1 MVFSLAGVVGEDV
14 DAGVAFGHVDH
25 AAAVDQDVFG
35 LVDELGRDG
44 PAALCGVVGDEVAG
58 DVRVA
63 GVAAVVDLQAGAE
76 VGEVDQPVVGG
87 QAVQAL
93 LLVLVVRAGP
103 AALGA
108 KAGRV
113 VSAWRAG
120 LGEHGHQDR
129 VGLVGDVDGRHVAGG
144 FVAVFPQRFAV
155 DDHDVAAGQRHRG
168 VHGDGGAE
176 RRVDRQR
183 GDVRGVVLVGDVE
196 DDHAAAHPRA
206 VGPVAEG
213 VGAAVQGQA
222 VLGVGAAGG
231 ELPLVF
237 GGVGFAAGRVLPG
250 VPPGAGGFGGGRVGD
265 VDDGQDLA
273 LEAGQVAGG
282 VDPGAAVVEVAVGA
296 RAAADPLPEE
306 LGPVG
311 LADVP
316 DEEPV
321 LRLGVRAGEGQ
332 AGRRVLQRGDH
343 DAVGDLDLDGH
354 GVGRPGQPAEQ
365 LGVFGVGHL
374 QDAPARVPEP
384 GDVQEEPPAGFLQGQ
399 LESGPAVEVVI
410 GEQVNVVA
418 PHGKIAVCFSRL
430 RMAGRRRRAL

>member
-44 PAALCGVVGDEVAG
+44 PAALCGVVGDVVAG

-108 KAGRV
+108 KARRV
-113 VSAWRAG
+113 VAG
-120 LGEHGHQDR
+120 RGPGRGEDGHQDR
-129 VGLVGDVDGRHVAGG
+129 VGLVGDVDGRHVVGG
-144 FVAVFPQRFAV
+144 FVAVFAECFAV

-176 RRVDRQR
+176 RGVDRQG
-183 GDVRGVVLVGDVE
+183 GDVGGVVFVGDVE

-282 VDPGAAVVEVAVGA
+282 IHPGTAVVEVAVGA
-296 RAAADPLPEE
+296 GAAADPLAEQP
-306 LGPVG
+306 GPAGFVH
-311 LADVP
+311 VP
-316 DEEPV
+316 DQEPV
-321 LRLGVRAGEGQ
+321 LGRGVRVA
-332 AGRRVLQRGDH
+332 D
-343 DAVGDLDLDGH
+343 
-354 GVGRPGQPAEQ
+354 GQP
-365 LGVFGVGHL
+365 
-374 QDAPARVPEP
+374 
-384 GDVQEEPPAGFLQGQ
+384 
-399 LESGPAVEVVI
+399 
-410 GEQVNVVA
+410 
-418 PHGKIAVCFSRL
+418 
-430 RMAGRRRRAL
+430 